1 MKGMIEMKL
10 RVRSLCL
17 LSLLSLGLSNAVVE
31 GQNPAAHQHDKVVPD
46 DHGGSLSDQI
56 QALHAK
62 VLELELLLRSQASG
76 SASGMDMDSGMGG
89 MGMMNMM
96 KGKKMGM
103 GGGMSGMGSGSSS
116 SMDMDSGM
124 GGMGMMNMM
133 KGKGMGMGGSMSGM
147 GGGSSSGMN
156 MDSGMGMGGMGMMD
170 MMKGKKM
177 GMMGKMKGMGGEM
190 VMTSALPGFPG
201 ASHLYHVGA
210 TDFYLDHGNHI
221 ALEGGQIARINAI
234 KEKATLADATTDR
247 SIEEAE
253 QKLWELTA
261 EAQPDAEKIES
272 KIRQIEQ
279 LRGKQRISFI
289 RAVGEAAKI
298 LKEEQIQMLTGSG
311 VDSEES
317 DSDTPEHKH

>member
-1 MKGMIEMKL
+1 MG
-10 RVRSLCL
+10 
-17 LSLLSLGLSNAVVE
+17 
-31 GQNPAAHQHDKVVPD
+31 
-46 DHGGSLSDQI
+46 
-56 QALHAK
+56 
-62 VLELELLLRSQASG
+62 SG
-76 SASGMDMDSGMGG
+76 SSSSMDMDSGMGGMG

-298 LKEEQIQMLTGSG
+298 LKEEQIQM
-311 VDSEES
+311 
-317 DSDTPEHKH
+317 P

>member
-103 GGGMSGMGSGSSS
+103 GGSMSGMGSGSSS